1 MNIIV
6 AGQRIVTDS
15 EFLEVA
21 VGFGPEVVEPL
32 DLAEEFTAGGLFSR
46 DALDS
51 FLADFEVET
60 DTDRE
65 DAAYYKSLLRR
76 MPRELRA
83 RKTTPAAPAAVIA
96 AELEAA
102 DDALGYE
109 ADDITADWTAA
120 DFDSY
125 EVLGTVGTADPA
137 ATVARARQPRAERR
151 AVRAALTIVRNEIQT
166 EVAA

>member
-6 AGQRIVTDS
+6 AGQRIVTKS
-15 EFLEVA
+15 EFFEA
-21 VGFGPEVVEPL
+21 ANGFDLVEPL
-32 DLAEEFTAGGLFSR
+32 DIENDFTAGGLASR

-51 FLADFEVET
+51 FLADLKVEN

-76 MPRELRA
+76 MPRELRTG
-83 RKTTPAAPAAVIA
+83 KTAVPAPTAVVA
-96 AELEAA
+96 VAELMAA

-125 EVLGTVGTADPA
+125 EVLATVGSSDPA
-137 ATVARARQPRAERR
+137 AAVARARSPRAERR
-151 AVRAALTIVRNEIQT
+151 EVRAALRVVRNET
-166 EVAA
+166 SVGVAA

>member
-21 VGFGPEVVEPL
+21 TGFGPEIEPL
-32 DLAEEFTAGGLFSR
+32 DFTEEFTAGGLASR

-51 FLADFEVET
+51 FLADFRVET

-76 MPRELRA
+76 MPRELRT
-83 RKTTPAAPAAVIA
+83 RQSAPAAVV

-102 DDALGYE
+102 DEALGYE
-109 ADDITADWTAA
+109 ADDITADWTGA

-125 EVLGTVGTADPA
+125 EVLATLGTSDPA
-137 ATVARARQPRAERR
+137 AAVARARRPRAERR
-151 AVRAALTIVRNEIQT
+151 AVRAALTIVRNEIQA

>member
-6 AGQRIVTDS
+6 AGQRIVTGS
-15 EFLEVA
+15 EFLEA
-21 VGFGPEVVEPL
+21 AFGFNTEVEPL
-32 DLAEEFTAGGLFSR
+32 DLAEEFTAGGLASR

-51 FLADFEVET
+51 FLAGFEVET

-83 RKTTPAAPAAVIA
+83 RKTAPAVPAAVVA
-96 AELEAA
+96 AELVAA
-102 DDALGYE
+102 DDALGFE

-125 EVLGTVGTADPA
+125 EVLATLGTTDPA
-137 ATVARARQPRAERR
+137 AAVASARAPRAERR
-151 AVRAALTIVRNEIQT
+151 AVRALRIVRDEIPA

>member
-21 VGFGPEVVEPL
+21 IGFGSEVEPL
-32 DLAEEFTAGGLFSR
+32 DLAEEFTAGGLASR
-46 DALDS
+46 DALAS
-51 FLADFEVET
+51 FLADLQVET

-65 DAAYYKSLLRR
+65 DVAYYKNLLRR

-83 RKTTPAAPAAVIA
+83 RKTVSAPAVVVVA
-96 AELEAA
+96 AKLEAA
-102 DDALGYE
+102 DDVLGYE
-109 ADDITADWTAA
+109 ADDYAADWTGA

-125 EVLGTVGTADPA
+125 EVLAAIGRPDPVA
-137 ATVARARQPRAERR
+137 AVCRARESRTDRR
-151 AVRAALTIVRNEIQT
+151 STRAALRVVRNEAT
-166 EVAA
+166 TGVAA

>member
-1 MNIIV
+1 MDIIV
-6 AGQRIVTDS
+6 AGQRIVTGS

-21 VGFGPEVVEPL
+21 VGFNTEVEPL
-32 DLAEEFTAGGLFSR
+32 DLVEEFTAGGLSSR

-51 FLADFEVET
+51 FLADFQVET

-83 RKTTPAAPAAVIA
+83 RKTAPAAPAAAVVA
-96 AELEAA
+96 AELVAA
-102 DDALGYE
+102 DDALGFE

-125 EVLGTVGTADPA
+125 EVLATLGTTDPA
-137 ATVARARQPRAERR
+137 AAVARARASRAERR
-151 AVRAALTIVRNEIQT
+151 AVRAALRIVRDEIPA

>member
-6 AGQRIVTDS
+6 AGQRIVTGS
-15 EFLEVA
+15 EFLEA
-21 VGFGPEVVEPL
+21 ALGFNTEVEPL
-32 DLAEEFTAGGLFSR
+32 DLAEEFTAGGLASR

-51 FLADFEVET
+51 FLADLQVET

-83 RKTTPAAPAAVIA
+83 RKTATAPAAVVV
-96 AELEAA
+96 AELVAA
-102 DDALGYE
+102 DDALGFE

-125 EVLGTVGTADPA
+125 EVLATLGTTDPA
-137 ATVARARQPRAERR
+137 AAVAHARAPRAERR
-151 AVRAALTIVRNEIQT
+151 AVRATLRIVRDEIPAG
-166 EVAA
+166 VAA

>member
-6 AGQRIVTDS
+6 AGQRIVTNS

-21 VGFGPEVVEPL
+21 AGFGSETEPL
-32 DLAEEFTAGGLFSR
+32 DLAKEFTAGGLASR

-51 FLADFEVET
+51 FLSDFRVEN
-60 DTDRE
+60 DTDLE
-65 DAAYYKSLLRR
+65 NAAYYQSLLRR
-76 MPRELRA
+76 MPRELCA
-83 RKTTPAAPAAVIA
+83 RTAPAAVVA
-96 AELEAA
+96 AELAAA

-125 EVLGTVGTADPA
+125 EVLAALGTTDPA
-137 ATVARARQPRAERR
+137 AAAARARAPRAERR
-151 AVRAALTIVRNEIQT
+151 AVSAVLSIVRDEIPAG
-166 EVAA
+166 VAA

>member
-6 AGQRIVTDS
+6 AGQRIVTGS

-21 VGFGPEVVEPL
+21 GGFAPEVEPL

-46 DALDS
+46 AALDS
-51 FLADFEVET
+51 FLADFQVET

-83 RKTTPAAPAAVIA
+83 RKTAPAAPAAVV

-102 DDALGYE
+102 DDVLGFE

-125 EVLGTVGTADPA
+125 EVLATLGATNPA
-137 ATVARARQPRAERR
+137 AAVARARAPRAERR
-151 AVRAALTIVRNEIQT
+151 AVRAALRIVRDEIPA

>member
-21 VGFGPEVVEPL
+21 TGFGPEIEPL
-32 DLAEEFTAGGLFSR
+32 DFTEEFTAGGLASR

-51 FLADFEVET
+51 FLADFQVET

-76 MPRELRA
+76 MPRELRT
-83 RKTTPAAPAAVIA
+83 RKTAPAAIVA
-96 AELEAA
+96 AELEVA
-102 DDALGYE
+102 DDVLGYE

-125 EVLGTVGTADPA
+125 EVLATLGASDPA
-137 ATVARARQPRAERR
+137 AAVARARQPRAERR
-151 AVRAALTIVRNEIQT
+151 AVRAALSIVRDEIQA